1 MGRRAMKK
9 VEEEAGKPAA
19 FYAKAFSP
27 QELKAL
33 EAEAAEG
40 LEGEIRMLRV
50 VMRRV
55 MTLASGAETLEE
67 AQKAM
72 AALGLAATRLAGL
85 LKVHEA
91 LGGETESMRLIDQAV
106 SAVAEEL
113 GIDREAPEDEFEA
126 EKDNEFGNEL
136 DDEADETPSPRP
148 SP

>member
-1 MGRRAMKK
+1 MGRKGTKTTEQAAAKAAA
-9 VEEEAGKPAA
+9 VKPAA

-113 GIDREAPEDEFEA
+113 GIDRA
-126 EKDNEFGNEL
+126 DNEFGNEL
-136 DDEADETPSPRP
+136 NELGEEGLED
-148 SP
+148 

>member
-1 MGRRAMKK
+1 MGRKATKTTLQ
-9 VEEEAGKPAA
+9 EAAKPAA
-19 FYAKAFSP
+19 FYAKAFSA

-55 MTLASGAETLEE
+55 MTLASGAETLDE

-113 GIDREAPEDEFEA
+113 GIDREEAEDEFE
-126 EKDNEFGNEL
+126 NEL
-136 DDEADETPSPRP
+136 NELGKDEHEA
-148 SP
+148 

>member
-1 MGRRAMKK
+1 MRRKK
-9 VEEEAGKPAA
+9 TTTTGQEAEKPAA
-19 FYAKAFSP
+19 FYGRAFSP
-27 QELKAL
+27 QEREAL
-33 EAEAAEG
+33 DALAAEG

-55 MTLASGAETLEE
+55 MTLANGAETLEE

-113 GIDREAPEDEFEA
+113 GINRDDSEF
-126 EKDNEFGNEL
+126 DNEFENE
-136 DDEADETPSPRP
+136 
-148 SP
+148 